1 MTSDRAVSRPSLAY
15 LQSRF
20 DAAFSGGQIQIDDES
35 HLHAGHAGA
44 QGGAGHYRV
53 RIVHP
58 SFEALTRVRRHRLV
72 YDAVADWMPA
82 RVHALSIEALS
93 PLEASGPKKD
103 NP

>member
-1 MTSDRAVSRPSLAY
+1 MSVNRPTLAE
-15 LQSRF
+15 LQVRF
-20 DAAFSGGQIQIDDES
+20 EAAFAGGQIQISDDS

-44 QGGAGHYRV
+44 SSGAGHYRV

-58 SFEALTRVRRHRLV
+58 LFDALTRLRRHRLV

-93 PLEASGPKKD
+93 PQESSGTEKG
-103 NP
+103 